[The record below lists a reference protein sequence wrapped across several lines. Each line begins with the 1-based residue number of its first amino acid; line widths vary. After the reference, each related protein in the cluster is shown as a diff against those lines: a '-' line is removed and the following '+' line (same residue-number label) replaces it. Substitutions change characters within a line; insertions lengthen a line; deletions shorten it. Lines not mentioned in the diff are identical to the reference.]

1 MLKLFILLILLV
13 ECAFAYKTVK
23 LSVTPNR
30 LSPGTDSIM
39 VNVDLKFN
47 EATLPSGF
55 SSANWGGHNK
65 WDFLGIWKEDPSH
78 PESKC
83 TPKLGTGW
91 TCPSKEAYSTLS
103 DYVYGSASLTRD
115 SSLRKSID
123 TEKELTFTSS
133 TSVYHVYYCLTPLS
147 FKAFNYD
154 CIARTSRR
162 SRETSIRITSNAY
175 RKQVPVL
182 KSKTKVR
189 KEKQRKNWKSLLV
202 KTRWNLQ

>member
-1 MLKLFILLILLV
+1 MKPPFRV
-13 ECAFAYKTVK
+13 D
-23 LSVTPNR
+23 SVPRTGVVTTNGTFWVSGKKIHRVLNQNVRQTWNR
-30 LSPGTDSIM
+30 
-39 VNVDLKFN
+39 VDV
-47 EATLPSGF
+47 
-55 SSANWGGHNK
+55 
-65 WDFLGIWKEDPSH
+65 
-78 PESKC
+78 
-83 TPKLGTGW
+83 
-91 TCPSKEAYSTLS
+91 PSKEAYSTLS